1 MTSVLETWMA
11 EEAQVMATLA
21 AGPGEGVAT
30 REQIAGKTGLEA
42 MQAILRGELPT
53 APIGKSMN
61 FCLVHLEEGK
71 TIFQGTPKPAFFNP
85 LVPFMVVGL
94 RPC

>member
-30 REQIAGKTGLEA
+30 REQISGKTGLET
-42 MQAILRGELPT
+42 MQAILRGELPS
-53 APIGKSMN
+53 APIGNTMN
-61 FCLVHLEEGK
+61 FCLIHLEEGK
-71 TIFQGTPKPAFFNP
+71 TIFQGAPKPAFFNP
-85 LVPFMVVGL
+85 WVPFMEDGL
-94 RPC
+94 LPC